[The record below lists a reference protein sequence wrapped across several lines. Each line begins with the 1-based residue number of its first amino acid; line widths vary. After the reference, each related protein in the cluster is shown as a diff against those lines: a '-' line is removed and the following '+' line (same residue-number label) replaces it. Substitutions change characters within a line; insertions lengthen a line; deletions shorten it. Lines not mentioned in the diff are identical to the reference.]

1 MQKDMGIAEDQHLL
15 QGYPAA
21 EKVDVSEQPGQDEK
35 KKKNKPRFFETKQNG
50 DRGFIEGC
58 LAALCCCWICEIMC
72 F

>member
-1 MQKDMGIAEDQHLL
+1 MQKDMVIAEDKHLP

-21 EKVDVSEQPGQDEK
+21 EKVDVSEQAGQDEK
-35 KKKNKPRFFETKQNG
+35 KKKPRFFETKQKG

-58 LAALCCCWICEIMC
+58 LAALCCCWICEMC

>member
-1 MQKDMGIAEDQHLL
+1 MQKDMGITEDQHLP

-21 EKVDVSEQPGQDEK
+21 QKVSEKPGQDEK
-35 KKKNKPRFFETKQNG
+35 KPRIFETKQKG

-58 LAALCCCWICEIMC
+58 LAALCCCWICEMC